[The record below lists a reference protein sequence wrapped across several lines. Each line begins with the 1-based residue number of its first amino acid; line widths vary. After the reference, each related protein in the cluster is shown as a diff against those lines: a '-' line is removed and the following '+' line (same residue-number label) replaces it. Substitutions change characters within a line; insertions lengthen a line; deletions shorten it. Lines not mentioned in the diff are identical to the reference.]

1 MSRNALEYSTI
12 EALGK
17 TDRLLVFYDFS
28 GMSGRHIGVDSVS
41 SSANYGVIENC
52 DPASNTG
59 IYSGVV
65 VGVGASLADAK
76 LYTTGTFLKDDKAHL
91 NLSNIKV
98 TGTNN
103 LPYSNQSV
111 LFDFEFNDAVTD
123 CVLFGSLNKTSETI
137 NSEVVS
143 GARGYNFGINDRGKL
158 FYQGFDKGGDFIYTA
173 NSIELSRRNIVGF
186 SLANNNLSLTKIDLL
201 NNTTDS
207 EDFSVDTEFISNSSG
222 FYLGGSNEYFRTGP
236 DGASGEYVTTRV
248 NLKSFALF
256 SGFLS
261 QSSMFTISSG
271 LIGDYFDSSSSD
283 ISSRRITGYNQV
295 TTFKTGI
302 TGYDYQHTGSIEIST
317 ARYMLSGGFSLDTNT
332 NTGEGDRY
340 FEYNAFIESGIKTF
354 SKQEVG
360 FLKGDSGY
368 QYLPTGEGAFDTLGL
383 QNVEG
388 AVGEYIEEQAISGAQ
403 KVLVKLFGSRMQTG
417 ILDEVSGVIQ
427 QPLYEDIIDGEVF
440 ISSGVE
446 MSAESESFK
455 KDYIYYLGERL

>member
-1 MSRNALEYSTI
+1 MSRNALEFSTI

-28 GMSGRHIGVDSVS
+28 GMSGRHIGNELDGSL
-41 SSANYGVIENC
+41 NYGVIENC
-52 DPASNTG
+52 DPAVNTG

-65 VGVGASLADAK
+65 VGLGASAADAK
-76 LYTTGTFLKDDKAHL
+76 KYTTGTFLKDDKAHL

-111 LFDFEFNDAVTD
+111 IFDFEFKDTVTD
-123 CVLFGSLNKTSETI
+123 CVLFGSLDKGSETI

-143 GARGYNFGINDRGKL
+143 GASGYNFGINDRGKL
-158 FYQGFDKGGDFIYTA
+158 FYQGFDKGGDFIHTA

-186 SLANNNLSLTKIDLL
+186 SLGNNNLSLSRIDVL
-201 NNTTDS
+201 NNSIDS
-207 EDFSVDTEFISNSSG
+207 EDFSIDTEFIANNSR

-236 DGASGEYVTTRV
+236 DGASGEYVTSRV

-256 SGFLS
+256 SGFLP
-261 QSSMFTISSG
+261 QSSMFGISSG

-283 ISSRRITGYNQV
+283 ISSRRITGYNQI

-302 TGYDYQHTGSIEIST
+302 TGYDYQNISDVSIST
-317 ARYMLSGGFSLDTNT
+317 GRYMLSGGFSLDTNT

-403 KVLVKLFGSRMQTG
+403 KVLVKLFGSRIQTG
-417 ILDEVSGVIQ
+417 ILDEVSGVVQ

-440 ISSGVE
+440 VSSGVK
-446 MSAESESFK
+446 MGAESELFK
-455 KDYIYYLGERL
+455 KDYIYYLGQRL

>member
-1 MSRNALEYSTI
+1 MSRNALEFSTI

-28 GMSGRHIGVDSVS
+28 GMSGRHIGNELDGSL
-41 SSANYGVIENC
+41 NYGVIENC
-52 DPASNTG
+52 DPAVNTG

-65 VGVGASLADAK
+65 VGLGASAADAK
-76 LYTTGTFLKDDKAHL
+76 KYTTGTFLKDDKAHL

-111 LFDFEFNDAVTD
+111 IFDFEFKDTVTD
-123 CVLFGSLNKTSETI
+123 CVLFGSLDKGSETI

-143 GARGYNFGINDRGKL
+143 GASGYNFGINDRGKL
-158 FYQGFDKGGDFIYTA
+158 FYQGFDKGGDFIHTA

-186 SLANNNLSLTKIDLL
+186 SLGNNNLSLSRIDVL
-201 NNTTDS
+201 NNSIDS
-207 EDFSVDTEFISNSSG
+207 EDFSIDTEFIANNSR

-236 DGASGEYVTTRV
+236 DGASGEYVTSRV

-256 SGFLS
+256 SGFLP
-261 QSSMFTISSG
+261 QSSMFGISSG

-283 ISSRRITGYNQV
+283 ISSRRITGYNQI

-302 TGYDYQHTGSIEIST
+302 TGYDYQNISDVSIST
-317 ARYMLSGGFSLDTNT
+317 GRYMLSGGFSLDTNT

-403 KVLVKLFGSRMQTG
+403 KVLVKLFGSRIQTG
-417 ILDEVSGVIQ
+417 ILDEVSGVVQ

-440 ISSGVE
+440 VSSGVK
-446 MSAESESFK
+446 MGAESELFK

>member
-1 MSRNALEYSTI
+1 MSRNALEFSTI

-17 TDRLLVFYDFS
+17 PDRLLVFYDFS
-28 GMSGRHIGVDSVS
+28 GMSGRHIGVDSLS

-52 DPASNTG
+52 DPALNTG

-65 VGVGASLADAK
+65 VGLGANLANAK

-98 TGTNN
+98 TGTSN

-158 FYQGFDKGGDFIYTA
+158 FYQSFDKGGDFIYTA

-186 SLANNNLSLTKIDLL
+186 SLGNNNLSLTRIDLL
-201 NNTTDS
+201 NNETNS
-207 EDFSVDTEFISNSSG
+207 EDFSVDTEFISNSSE

-236 DGASGEYVTTRV
+236 DGASGEYVTSRV

-256 SGFLS
+256 SGFLP

-271 LIGDYFDSSSSD
+271 LVGDYFDSSSSD
-283 ISSRRITGYNQV
+283 ISSRRITGYNQI

-302 TGYDYQHTGSIEIST
+302 TGYDYENTSDISISMG
-317 ARYMLSGGFSLDTNT
+317 RYMLSGGFSFDSNT

-388 AVGEYIEEQAISGAQ
+388 AVGEYIEERAISGAQ
-403 KVLVKLFGSRMQTG
+403 KVLVKLFGSRIQTG
-417 ILDEVSGVIQ
+417 ILDEVSGVVQ
-427 QPLYEDIIDGEVF
+427 QPLYEDIIDGEV
-440 ISSGVE
+440 
-446 MSAESESFK
+446 
-455 KDYIYYLGERL
+455 L

>member
-1 MSRNALEYSTI
+1 MSRNALEFSTI

-17 TDRLLVFYDFS
+17 ADRLLAFYDFS
-28 GMSGRHIGVDSVS
+28 GMSGRHIGVESVS

-52 DPASNTG
+52 DPALNTG
-59 IYSGVV
+59 IYSGIV
-65 VGVGASLADAK
+65 VGIGASLPDAK

-91 NLSNIKV
+91 NLSNLKV
-98 TGTNN
+98 ETPN
-103 LPYSNQSV
+103 LLYSEASV
-111 LFDFEFNDAVTD
+111 LFDFEFNDIVTD
-123 CVLFGSLNKTSETI
+123 CILFGSLNKESETI

-158 FYQGFDKGGDFIYTA
+158 FYQGFDQGGDFIYTA

-186 SLANNNLSLTKIDLL
+186 SLANNNLSLTRIDLL

-207 EDFSVDTEFISNSSG
+207 EDFFVDTEFISNSSE

-236 DGASGEYVTTRV
+236 DGASGEYVTSRV

-256 SGFLS
+256 SGFLP

-271 LIGDYFDSSSSD
+271 LIGDYFDASSSD
-283 ISSRRITGYNQV
+283 ISSRRITGYNQI

-302 TGYDYQHTGSIEIST
+302 TGYDYQNTSDISISKG
-317 ARYMLSGGFSLDTNT
+317 RNMLSGGFSFDTNT

-368 QYLPTGEGAFDTLGL
+368 QYLPTGDGAFDTLGL

-403 KVLVKLFGSRMQTG
+403 KVLVKLFSSRIQTG

-427 QPLYEDIIDGEVF
+427 QPVYEDIIDGEVF
-440 ISSGVE
+440 VSSGVE
-446 MSAESESFK
+446 MNAESELFK

>member
-1 MSRNALEYSTI
+1 MSRNALEVSTI

-17 TDRLLVFYDFS
+17 LDRLLVFYDFS
-28 GMSGRHIGVDSVS
+28 GMSGRHIGNELDGGL
-41 SSANYGVIENC
+41 NYSVIENC
-52 DPASNTG
+52 EPANDTG
-59 IYSGVV
+59 LYSGIV
-65 VGVGASLADAK
+65 VGVGGSIPDVK
-76 LYTTGTFLKDDKAHL
+76 LFATGTFLKDDKAHL
-91 NLSNIKV
+91 NLSNLKV
-98 TGTNN
+98 ETPN
-103 LPYSNQSV
+103 LLYPEASI
-111 LFDFEFNDAVTD
+111 LFDFEFNDFVTD

-186 SLANNNLSLTKIDLL
+186 SLGNHNLSLTKIDVL
-201 NNTTDS
+201 NNTTES
-207 EDFSVDTEFISNSSG
+207 EDFSLDTDFIANSSE
-222 FYLGGSNEYFRTGP
+222 FYLGGSNEYFRTSA
-236 DGASGEYVTTRV
+236 DGASGEYVTSNV

-256 SGFLS
+256 SGFLP

-271 LIGDYFDSSSSD
+271 LVGDYFDSSSSD
-283 ISSRRITGYNQV
+283 ISSRRITGYNQI

-302 TGYDYQHTGSIEIST
+302 TGYDYENTSDISIST
-317 ARYMLSGGFSLDTNT
+317 GRYMLSGGFSYDSNT

-340 FEYNAFIESGIKTF
+340 FEFYAFNESGIKTF

-403 KVLVKLFGSRMQTG
+403 KVLVKLFGSRIQTG
-417 ILDEVSGVIQ
+417 VLEEVSGVVQ

-440 ISSGVE
+440 VSSGVK
-446 MSAESESFK
+446 MGAESELFK

>member
-1 MSRNALEYSTI
+1 MSRNALEFSTI

-17 TDRLLVFYDFS
+17 PDRLLVFYDFS
-28 GMSGRHIGVDSVS
+28 GMSGRHIGVDSLS

-52 DPASNTG
+52 DPALNTG

-65 VGVGASLADAK
+65 VGLGANLANAK

-98 TGTNN
+98 TGTSN

-123 CVLFGSLNKTSETI
+123 CVLFGSLNKTSDTI

-186 SLANNNLSLTKIDLL
+186 SLGNNNLSLTKIDLL

-207 EDFSVDTEFISNSSG
+207 EDFSVDTEFISNSSR

-236 DGASGEYVTTRV
+236 DGASGEYVTSRV

-256 SGFLS
+256 SGFLP

-271 LIGDYFDSSSSD
+271 LVGDYFDSSSSD
-283 ISSRRITGYNQV
+283 ISSRRITGYNQI

-302 TGYDYQHTGSIEIST
+302 TGYDYENTSDISISMG
-317 ARYMLSGGFSLDTNT
+317 RYMLSGGFSFDSNT

-388 AVGEYIEEQAISGAQ
+388 AVGEYIEERAISGAQ
-403 KVLVKLFGSRMQTG
+403 KVLVKLFGSRIQTG
-417 ILDEVSGVIQ
+417 ILDEVSGVVQ

-440 ISSGVE
+440 VSSGVE
-446 MSAESESFK
+446 MGAESELFK